1 MLINCE
7 TCLARDI
14 ACDDCVVNL
23 IFHEGLLDLGED
35 EATAIANLAEVG
47 LIPQLRL
54 VPPPAERATVE
65 LWKGSATG

>member
-23 IFHEGLLDLGED
+23 IFHEGLLDLAED
-35 EATAIANLAEVG
+35 EAVAIANLSEAG

-54 VPPPAERATVE
+54 VPPEDDRATVE